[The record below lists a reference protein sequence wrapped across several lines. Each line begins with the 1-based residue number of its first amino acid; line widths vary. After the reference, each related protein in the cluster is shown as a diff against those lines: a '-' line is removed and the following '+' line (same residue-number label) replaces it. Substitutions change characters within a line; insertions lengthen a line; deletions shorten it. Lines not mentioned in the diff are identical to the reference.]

1 MVGALLLALALTAPG
16 AKAAAPATTAPPSAK
31 TALAAE
37 GTKRTPVRVDADE
50 VQYAF
55 QKHEVTFS
63 GKKPV
68 VLTRDDAT
76 LTCRRIV
83 AKTDEG
89 GQIVSA
95 TCLGDVRFAR
105 GTRVVTCDHA
115 VFEEAAERVVCDG
128 DPVLLKDSGS
138 EARGTRLVYDLRAD
152 EAKLE
157 QAVIVVPGVELE
169 RHRAEEQQRKKGKAQ

>member
-1 MVGALLLALALTAPG
+1 MTGAILLALALAAPG
-16 AKAAAPATTAPPSAK
+16 AKP
-31 TALAAE
+31 ALAAE
-37 GTKRTPVRVDADE
+37 GGKRSPVRVDADE

-76 LTCRRIV
+76 LTCRRML

-95 TCLGDVRFAR
+95 TCTGDVHFAR
-105 GTRVVTCDHA
+105 GERVVTCDHA
-115 VFEEAAERVVCDG
+115 IFDEAAERVTCEG
-128 DPVLLKDSGS
+128 SPVLMKDAGS
-138 EARGTRLVYDLRAD
+138 EARGAKLVYDLRAD

-157 QAVIVVPGVELE
+157 GSPAIPMIITVPGVELE
-169 RHRAEEQQRKKGKAQ
+169 RHRAGEQQRKKERAP

>member
-1 MVGALLLALALTAPG
+1 MSVALLLALALAAPG
-16 AKAAAPATTAPPSAK
+16 ARS
-31 TALAAE
+31 ALAAE
-37 GTKRTPVRVDADE
+37 GARRSPVRVDADE

-55 QKHEVTFS
+55 QKHEVTFT

-95 TCLGDVRFAR
+95 TCTGDVRFAR
-105 GTRVVTCDHA
+105 GARVVTCDHA
-115 VFEEAAERVVCDG
+115 VFEEAAETVVCNG
-128 DPVLLKDSGS
+128 NPVLLKDAGS
-138 EARGTRLVYDLRAD
+138 EARGARLVYDLKAD

-157 QAVIVVPGVELE
+157 QAQITLPGDELE
-169 RHRAEEQQRKKGKAQ
+169 RRRTEEQQRKKGKAP